1 MLHTDGNPK
10 GIRVDIYPLLK
21 RLVDQDG
28 SDLYLATGAPPSA
41 KFSGELTPL
50 SDTPFAHGEVEAI
63 ARSVMNEEQCEE
75 FDRELE
81 MNLAIS
87 PEGIGR
93 FRLNIFKQRNEV
105 SLVARNIQTEIPRFD
120 DLGLPAILK
129 DVITAKNGLVLFV
142 GGTGSGKSTS
152 LAALIDH
159 RNAFKGG
166 HIITIEDP
174 VEYVHPHKKCIV
186 NQREVGVDT
195 MSFHAALK
203 NTLRQAPDVILIG
216 EIRDRETMEHAVAFA
231 ETGHLAISTLHA
243 NNANQAIDRII
254 NFFPAESKAQLL
266 HDLGNNVRAIVSQR
280 LVPTVDGKRCA
291 AIEILLGSHT
301 IKQMI
306 MKNQLSD
313 IKEAMLKSE
322 NQGMKTF
329 DSALY
334 DLVQEGRI
342 TEEEALKNAD
352 SANNLRLRL
361 KLTAKSA
368 PEEDDA
374 ELMLRGEV
382 PAASAGDVEE
392 GADAA
397 DADGEED
404 VAEATP
410 DADIHAM
417 MAARMGGG
425 GTSAAANEPGADAS
439 GGDAAARAAKAAEK
453 LAALRAAKAAK
464 SAGAANGGN
473 AAAPTAAS
481 GDAGGLASAAAAFEL
496 SLEPTEEPEEAPE
509 PGAEEDPMQMGMGR
523 VG

>member
-1 MLHTDGNPK
+1 M
-10 GIRVDIYPLLK
+10 DIYALLK
-21 RLVDQDG
+21 RLVDFDG

-41 KFSGELTPL
+41 KFSGELTAL
-50 SDTPFAHGEVEAI
+50 SDTPLERGEVEAI
-63 ARSVMNEEQCEE
+63 ARQIMSAEQCEE

-81 MNLAIS
+81 MNLAIA

-120 DLGLPAILK
+120 DLGLPEILK
-129 DVITAKNGLVLFV
+129 EVITAKNGLVLFV

-159 RNAFKGG
+159 RNSFKGG

-195 MSFHAALK
+195 NSFHAALK

-243 NNANQAIDRII
+243 NNANQALDRII
-254 NFFPAESKAQLL
+254 NFFPEERKAQLL
-266 HDLGNNVRAIVSQR
+266 HDLGNNIRAIVSQR

-306 MKNQLSD
+306 MKDQLSD

-329 DSALY
+329 DSALF
-334 DLVQEGRI
+334 DLARSGRI
-342 TEEEALKNAD
+342 TQEEALKNAD
-352 SANNLRLRL
+352 SANNLRLRF
-361 KLTAKSA
+361 KLSA
-368 PEEDDA
+368 PSSNEEDNSD
-374 ELMLRGEV
+374 LLLRGQL
-382 PAASAGDVEE
+382 PSQAA
-392 GADAA
+392 
-397 DADGEED
+397 
-404 VAEATP
+404 
-410 DADIHAM
+410 
-417 MAARMGGG
+417 
-425 GTSAAANEPGADAS
+425 
-439 GGDAAARAAKAAEK
+439 AAKAAQE
-453 LAALRAAKAAK
+453 AAD
-464 SAGAANGGN
+464 N
-473 AAAPTAAS
+473 AAAEKKAESEPVESKAEPETMDIHAAMAMQIANHKAANDGK
-481 GDAGGLASAAAAFEL
+481 GDAANEDVSEAEGSSLEKAAELFEL
-496 SLEPTEEPEEAPE
+496 SLEDAAAPDDEEESPEEDKP
-509 PGAEEDPMQMGMGR
+509 QFGMGR
-523 VG
+523 IG